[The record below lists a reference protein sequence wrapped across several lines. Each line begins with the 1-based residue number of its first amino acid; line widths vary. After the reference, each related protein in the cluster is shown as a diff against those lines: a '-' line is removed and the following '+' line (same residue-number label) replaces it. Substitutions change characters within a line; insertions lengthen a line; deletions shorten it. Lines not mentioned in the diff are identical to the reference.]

1 MTGAAATSAAEL
13 GLDRLLHVV
22 AREEPG
28 DPLHHALPPPVVV
41 LLQHVDESSLIC
53 WHQLGLQKSN
63 CENAVQS
70 SSLWRQIRSLHS
82 AQPQPSILS
91 PGKCRVG
98 LRLQPTIC

>member
-1 MTGAAATSAAEL
+1 MILNEHTVVCNAKGAVE
-13 GLDRLLHVV
+13 
-22 AREEPG
+22 
-28 DPLHHALPPPVVV
+28 
-41 LLQHVDESSLIC
+41 ESSLIC
-53 WHQLGLQKSN
+53 WHQQGQLGLQKSN
-63 CENAVQS
+63 RENAVQS